1 METEIINKFENKSL
15 DREEY
20 EINIKFDGATPK
32 RMQVRDKVSAL
43 VNSKPNLTIVKKIFT
58 RAGSRQAFAK
68 VYVYK
73 TQETL
78 TKVEPKYLIERNAKK
93 EVSKGK
99 DNQEAKDETKAPKTE
114 KPETKESKPEEKKEV
129 KEQKVEKKEDKPEEK
144 KDEKVE
150 KKKEEIPEVKKD
162 DKPSEKTDDK
172 KNDEKP
178 VDKKETDKNKIE

>member
-129 KEQKVEKKEDKPEEK
+129 KEQKVEKKKEQ
-144 KDEKVE
+144 
-150 KKKEEIPEVKKD
+150 KEEIPEVKKE

-178 VDKKETDKNKIE
+178 VDKKETDKNKIEENKN